1 MSRSF
6 PALLWNRKYLVKKNV
21 FESKFFF
28 NQTIILD
35 MRLCLSSLSSI
46 VHCCSIAVCNDLNVM
61 WHKNKCE
68 VQPYSADLE
77 RVCKKNALPTFAKY
91 YAVYLLISSEF
102 SKNVCQTWVTDRD
115 WRYCKSKSNDWL
127 QVPFRE
133 SNPKKK
139 YNFFIG
145 LARSNCLLKLYH
157 FFCKIF
163 LILE

>member
-1 MSRSF
+1 MDYF
-6 PALLWNRKYLVKKNV
+6 FVNCQDLLQVCSGIENILWKKMHLKVKI
-21 FESKFFF
+21 FF
-28 NQTIILD
+28 NQTRILD

-77 RVCKKNALPTFAKY
+77 RVCKKKNALPTFAKY
-91 YAVYLLISSEF
+91 YAVYLVISSEF

-127 QVPFRE
+127 QVP
-133 SNPKKK
+133 
-139 YNFFIG
+139 
-145 LARSNCLLKLYH
+145 L
-157 FFCKIF
+157 
-163 LILE
+163 

>member
-1 MSRSF
+1 M
-6 PALLWNRKYLVKKNV
+6 LLKSILRYLCSDWKKDTCITFVNCQDIFQLCSGIENILWQKMYLKV
-21 FESKFFF
+21 KFFF

-77 RVCKKNALPTFAKY
+77 RVCKKKCVADLRKIL

-127 QVPFRE
+127 QVP
-133 SNPKKK
+133 
-139 YNFFIG
+139 
-145 LARSNCLLKLYH
+145 L
-157 FFCKIF
+157 
-163 LILE
+163 